1 MKIRGALLVRQN
13 LCFSSYKNRKLKV
26 KLWWVGSCERK
37 KVHFLWCLFF
47 PKAFNI
53 FVVFQSI
60 ASMSIGENHKAK
72 INIFNIIFLFLQKRF
87 YHNYMVLNTGK
98 CGNMS
103 FSFNPEKSDLIL
115 KGSSIIPSA
124 EEYVV
129 LGVTIDN
136 RLTFYDHLK
145 NLCKK

>member
-1 MKIRGALLVRQN
+1 
-13 LCFSSYKNRKLKV
+13 
-26 KLWWVGSCERK
+26 
-37 KVHFLWCLFF
+37 
-47 PKAFNI
+47 
-53 FVVFQSI
+53 
-60 ASMSIGENHKAK
+60 
-72 INIFNIIFLFLQKRF
+72 
-87 YHNYMVLNTGK
+87 MVLNTGK